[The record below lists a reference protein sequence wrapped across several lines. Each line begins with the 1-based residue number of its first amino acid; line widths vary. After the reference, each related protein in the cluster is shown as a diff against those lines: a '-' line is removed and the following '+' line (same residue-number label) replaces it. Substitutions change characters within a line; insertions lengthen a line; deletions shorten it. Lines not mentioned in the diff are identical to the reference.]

1 MWSLV
6 MSPIFWI
13 GVALVIVAIIVL
25 SALISSKRSRE
36 VDELGTYFP
45 DGELDNTTRIPVEK
59 VRRSTLA
66 RQQRKQASQHL
77 PRRQPREDVLEL
89 DKQEYVNKQEEQDDL
104 ELDDYE
110 QEEENLNLPAVQD
123 SLTSDRQFNRKQ
135 YKSSILQSRNTALT
149 TDENFTNKRPSFAR
163 RTPLN
168 SNNNTS
174 TTNTTTNNS
183 RSPLRRPLTNKTAY
197 PSLRKD
203 SNSTANT
210 EEDPSPRF
218 PNRRSKRMF

>member
-1 MWSLV
+1 MWNLV

-36 VDELGTYFP
+36 VDELGAYFP
-45 DGELDNTTRIPVEK
+45 DGELDNTTRISVEK

-77 PRRQPREDVLEL
+77 PRRQPREDVLDL
-89 DKQEYVNKQEEQDDL
+89 DKQEYVKKQENDEL
-104 ELDDYE
+104 ELDDFID
-110 QEEENLNLPAVQD
+110 EEDENPNLPAVQD
-123 SLTSDRQFNRKQ
+123 SYTSERQFNRQ
-135 YKSSILQSRNTALT
+135 QFKSNILQSRNTALT
-149 TDENFTNKRPSFAR
+149 TDENFANKRPPLSR
-163 RTPLN
+163 RSPLN

-174 TTNTTTNNS
+174 TSTSTNSS
-183 RSPLRRPLTNKTAY
+183 RSPLRRSLTNKTAY

-203 SNSTANT
+203 ENTNTNT
-210 EEDPSPRF
+210 EDNSSPRF

>member
-1 MWSLV
+1 MMNLV

-13 GVALVIVAIIVL
+13 GVALVVVAIIVL
-25 SALISSKRSRE
+25 SALISSKRSKE
-36 VDELGTYFP
+36 VDELSTYFP
-45 DGELDNTTRIPVEK
+45 DGELDSSNRISVEK

-89 DKQEYVNKQEEQDDL
+89 EKQEYVEVGQKEEEDA
-104 ELDDYE
+104 EDYL
-110 QEEENLNLPAVQD
+110 QEEENLSLPVVQD
-123 SLTSDRQFNRKQ
+123 SDVSDRQMNRQ
-135 YKSSILQSRNTALT
+135 QFKSNLLTSRNTSLT
-149 TDENFTNKRPSFAR
+149 ENSGLNKRSSFSR

-168 SNNNTS
+168 S
-174 TTNTTTNNS
+174 TTNTSNASGSTVNNT
-183 RSPLRRPLTNKTAY
+183 RNPIRRTAGNKAAY

-203 SNSTANT
+203 AENTTNT
-210 EEDPSPRF
+210 EDNTTPRF

>member
-1 MWSLV
+1 MWNLV

-13 GVALVIVAIIVL
+13 GAALVIVAIIVL

-36 VDELGTYFP
+36 VDELSTYFP
-45 DGELDNTTRIPVEK
+45 DGELDNTARISVEK

-77 PRRQPREDVLEL
+77 PRRQPREEVMEL
-89 DKQEYVNKQEEQDDL
+89 DKQEYVQKQENDELEL
-104 ELDDYE
+104 ELDDFME
-110 QEEENLNLPAVQD
+110 EEENSNLPAIQD
-123 SLTSDRQFNRKQ
+123 SQTSDRQFNRQ
-135 YKSSILQSRNTALT
+135 QFKSNLLQSRNTALT
-149 TDENFTNKRPSFAR
+149 TDENLANKRPSFAR

-168 SNNNTS
+168 SNNSTSTNTS
-174 TTNTTTNNS
+174 TNNS
-183 RSPLRRPLTNKTAY
+183 RSPLRRPSTNKTAY

-203 SNSTANT
+203 TNANTNT
-210 EEDPSPRF
+210 EENVSPRF